1 MNVEEEY
8 KQTLRTKSYIEIWNK
23 AHHKLHRSITNN
35 SSPFSI
41 PDLLLEPKQEALIST
56 TKLLHGVPDHG
67 PLVDYFD
74 ATFQAFNACSS
85 LLASIERTRSYYHAI
100 HHLLNKTNNFSEL
113 SSMLDLPNP
122 LAPQT
127 LIYFQ
132 EMSTNFGPLTQ
143 RLIEARRRMKR
154 RIRVVND
161 WKRVSVVM
169 LVVACSAAAVAA
181 ILVVGHVVV
190 LFGVVAAAP
199 VVVAG
204 KRGKKKKI
212 RRVEKKVDEAA
223 RGAYI
228 VGRDMETMSRMVRRV
243 GDEVEHRREVAKMA
257 VRSGERRMVR
267 EAVKEMERGEEG
279 FERQVEELEE
289 HVYLSLLTINRSR
302 NLVANDVFLHDV
314 DVVWLQVLLCLVES
328 MFVFVCL

>member
-1 MNVEEEY
+1 MVQRWLELMEGMNVEEEY

-23 AHHKLHRSITNN
+23 GHHKFHKSITNN

-41 PDLLLEPKQEALIST
+41 PDLVLEPKQEVLIST
-56 TKLLHGVPDHG
+56 TKLFQGFSDRD
-67 PLVDYFD
+67 PLVEYFD

-85 LLASIERTRSYYHAI
+85 LLASIESTRGYYHAI
-100 HHLLNKTNNFSEL
+100 RNLLNKTNKFSEL
-113 SSMLDLPNP
+113 TSMLDLPNP
-122 LAPQT
+122 VSPQT
-127 LIYFQ
+127 LTYFQ
-132 EMSTNFGPLTQ
+132 EMSTNFGSLTQ

-161 WKRVSVVM
+161 WKRVTVVV

-181 ILVVGHVVV
+181 MVVAGHVLVV
-190 LFGVVAAAP
+190 FGVVVAAP

-204 KRGKKKKI
+204 KRGKKI
-212 RRVEKKVDEAA
+212 RRVEKNVDEAA

-228 VGRDMETMSRMVRRV
+228 MGRDMETMSRMVRRV

-257 VRSGERRMVR
+257 VRSGERRMVM
-267 EAVKEMERGEEG
+267 EAVKEMESGEEG

-302 NLVANDVFLHDV
+302 NLVANDIFFHDV
-314 DVVWLQVLLCLVES
+314 DVVS
-328 MFVFVCL
+328 